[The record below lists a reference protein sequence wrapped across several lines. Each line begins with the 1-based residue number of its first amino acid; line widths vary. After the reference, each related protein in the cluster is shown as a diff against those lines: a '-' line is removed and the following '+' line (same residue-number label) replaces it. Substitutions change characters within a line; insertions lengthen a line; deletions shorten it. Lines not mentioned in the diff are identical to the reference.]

1 MLAVANFSYLYCRN
15 KRYYLRLTIQ
25 NKQIWISL
33 KTDSLDIAVHV
44 RSQIKSLL
52 ANTLVISRLEVNQL
66 SKFLLTI
73 KQKINDALIS
83 FACMGFQKDMNLNG
97 LLHSAN
103 PPAEK
108 RPIKPKF
115 SQVAKES
122 ILRSKASLKGLEG
135 YERNLE
141 LWLHLVKDK
150 PIDEYTTKEIGQAID
165 RCFQLPISNKSP
177 YNRMSWKERVKCK
190 VSDESDKVSRKSVG
204 AIYKWLKSVFAFA
217 CDEEVGYIEKNPCTI
232 KRDFKAATRG
242 YFDDGELRLMQDEVM
257 HSEQTWQKWIT
268 LIAMYHG
275 MRRGEICQLRKE
287 DIQFDLKTDR
297 PYFFVRA
304 LAANQNDK
312 TANSIRK
319 IPIHRSVLSLGF
331 MDWIK
336 EIEGKIFEGVEARAV
351 TGWFSRFMNNC
362 KVAGHDE
369 YGNIR
374 SFHSF
379 RHSFITKVR
388 NAYPNLHHV
397 QEVVGHRL
405 QQGKTT
411 DTYTHR
417 IKQMTYLIAVV
428 DSYTFTSLD

>member
-1 MLAVANFSYLYCRN
+1 MLAVVNFSHLYRRN
-15 KRYYLRLTIQ
+15 KRFYLRLTIQ

-33 KTDSLDIAVHV
+33 KTDSLDIAVHI

-52 ANTLVISRLEVNQL
+52 ANTLVISKLNSCQL

-73 KQKINDALIS
+73 KQKIHAALIS
-83 FACMGFQKDMNLNG
+83 FACISLQKDLGLNEV
-97 LLHSAN
+97 LPSVS
-103 PPAEK
+103 PPAEQTSS
-108 RPIKPKF
+108 KPKF

-135 YERNLE
+135 YERYLE
-141 LWLHLVKDK
+141 IWLHLVKDK
-150 PIDEYTTKEIGQAID
+150 PIDEYTTREIGQAID

-242 YFDDGELRLMQDEVM
+242 YFDDGELKVMQDEVM

-275 MRRGEICQLRKE
+275 MRRGEICQLRRE
-287 DIQFDLKTDR
+287 DIQLDSKTQR
-297 PYFFVRA
+297 PFFFVRP
-304 LAANQNDK
+304 LGTEQNVK
-312 TANSIRK
+312 NVNSVRK

-331 MDWIK
+331 MDWVSEK
-336 EIEGKIFEGVEARAV
+336 EGGIFHGVEARAV

-362 KVAGHDE
+362 KVASHDE
-369 YGNIR
+369 YGNVR

-388 NAYPNLHHV
+388 NTYPNLHHL
-397 QEVVGHRL
+397 QEVVGHKL

-411 DTYTHR
+411 DMYTHR

-428 DSYTFTSLD
+428 DSFILD

>member
-33 KTDSLDIAVHV
+33 KTDSLDIAVHI

-52 ANTLVISRLEVNQL
+52 SNTLVISKLNSCQL

-73 KQKINDALIS
+73 KQKIDAALIS
-83 FACMGFQKDMNLNG
+83 FACISLQKDLGLNKV
-97 LLHSAN
+97 LPSVS
-103 PPAEK
+103 PPAEQTSS
-108 RPIKPKF
+108 KPKF

-141 LWLHLVKDK
+141 IWLHLVKDK
-150 PIDEYTTKEIGQAID
+150 PIDEYTTREIGQAID
-165 RCFQLPISNKSP
+165 RCFQLPVANKSP
-177 YNRMSWKERVKCK
+177 YNRMSWKQRVKCK

-217 CDEEVGYIEKNPCTI
+217 CDEEIGYIEKNPCTI

-242 YFDDGELRLMQDEVM
+242 YFDDDELRLMQEGVM
-257 HSEQTWQKWIT
+257 NPEKSWHKWVT

-275 MRRGEICQLRKE
+275 MRRGEICQLRRE
-287 DIQFDLKTDR
+287 DIQLDSKTQR
-297 PYFFVRA
+297 PFFFVRS
-304 LAANQNDK
+304 LGTEQNVK

-319 IPIHRSVLSLGF
+319 IPIHKTFLSLGF
-331 MDWIK
+331 MDWINEK
-336 EIEGKIFEGVEARAV
+336 EGKIFEGIEARAV

-362 KVAGHDE
+362 NVAGNDE
-369 YGNIR
+369 YGNVR

-411 DTYTHR
+411 DQYTHR

-428 DSYTFTSLD
+428 DSFTLD

>member
-33 KTDSLDIAVHV
+33 KTDSLDIAVHI

-52 ANTLVISRLEVNQL
+52 SNTLVISKLNSCQL

-73 KQKINDALIS
+73 KQKIDAALIS
-83 FACMGFQKDMNLNG
+83 FACISLQKDLGLNKV
-97 LLHSAN
+97 LPSVN
-103 PPAEK
+103 PPAK
-108 RPIKPKF
+108 KQSSKPKF

-122 ILRSKASLKGLEG
+122 ILRSKASLKGLKG

-141 LWLHLVKDK
+141 IWLHLVKDK
-150 PIDEYTTKEIGQAID
+150 PIDEYTTREIGQAID
-165 RCFQLPISNKSP
+165 RCFQLPVANKSP
-177 YNRMSWKERVKCK
+177 YNRMSWKQRVKCK

-217 CDEEVGYIEKNPCTI
+217 CDEEIGYIEKNPCTI

-242 YFDDGELRLMQDEVM
+242 YFDDDELRLMQEGVM
-257 HSEQTWQKWIT
+257 NPEKSWHKWVT

-275 MRRGEICQLRKE
+275 MRRGEICQLRRE
-287 DIQFDLKTDR
+287 DIQLDSKTQR
-297 PYFFVRA
+297 PFFFVRS
-304 LAANQNDK
+304 LGTEQNVK

-319 IPIHRSVLSLGF
+319 IPIHKTFLSLGF
-331 MDWIK
+331 MDWINEK
-336 EIEGKIFEGVEARAV
+336 EGKIFEGIEAHAV

-362 KVAGHDE
+362 NVAGNDE
-369 YGNIR
+369 YGNVR

-388 NAYPNLHHV
+388 NAYPNLQHV

-411 DTYTHR
+411 DQYTHI

-428 DSYTFTSLD
+428 DSFTLD

>member
-1 MLAVANFSYLYCRN
+1 
-15 KRYYLRLTIQ
+15 
-25 NKQIWISL
+25 
-33 KTDSLDIAVHV
+33 
-44 RSQIKSLL
+44 
-52 ANTLVISRLEVNQL
+52 
-66 SKFLLTI
+66 
-73 KQKINDALIS
+73 
-83 FACMGFQKDMNLNG
+83 MGLQKDLGLNG
-97 LLHSAN
+97 LLPLVN
-103 PPAEK
+103 PPAK
-108 RPIKPKF
+108 RQSSKPKF

-141 LWLHLVKDK
+141 IWTHLVKDK
-150 PIDEYTTKEIGQAID
+150 PIDEYTTREIGQAID

-190 VSDESDKVSRKSVG
+190 VSDESDKISRKSVG

-217 CDEEVGYIEKNPCTI
+217 CDEEIGYIEKNPCTI
-232 KRDFKAATRG
+232 KRDFKPATRG
-242 YFDDGELRLMQDEVM
+242 YFDDCELKVMQDEVM

-297 PYFFVRA
+297 PYFFVRS
-304 LAANQNDK
+304 LGANQNVK
-312 TANSIRK
+312 TANSVRK
-319 IPIHRSVLSLGF
+319 IPIHKTLLNLGF
-331 MDWIK
+331 MDWVSEK
-336 EIEGKIFEGVEARAV
+336 EGGIFHGVEARSV
-351 TGWFSRFMNNC
+351 TGWFSRFMTNC
-362 KVAGHDE
+362 KVASHDE
-369 YGNIR
+369 YGNVR

-388 NAYPNLHHV
+388 NHYPNLHHV
-397 QEVVGHRL
+397 QEVVGHKL

-428 DSYTFTSLD
+428 DSFILD

>member
-15 KRYYLRLTIQ
+15 KRYYLLLTIQ

-33 KTDSLDIAVHV
+33 KTDSLDIAVHI

-52 ANTLVISRLEVNQL
+52 VNTLVISKLNSCQL
-66 SKFLLTI
+66 SNFLLTI
-73 KQKINDALIS
+73 KQKIDAALIS
-83 FACMGFQKDMNLNG
+83 FACISLQKDLGLNKV
-97 LLHSAN
+97 LPSVN
-103 PPAEK
+103 PPAK
-108 RPIKPKF
+108 KQSSKPKF

-122 ILRSKASLKGLEG
+122 ILRSKASLKGLKG

-141 LWLHLVKDK
+141 IWLHLVKDK
-150 PIDEYTTKEIGQAID
+150 PIDEYTTREIGQAID
-165 RCFQLPISNKSP
+165 RCFQLPVANKSP
-177 YNRMSWKERVKCK
+177 YNRMSWKQRVKCK

-217 CDEEVGYIEKNPCTI
+217 CDEEIGYIEKNPCTI

-242 YFDDGELRLMQDEVM
+242 YFDDDELRLMQEGVM
-257 HSEQTWQKWIT
+257 NPEKSWHKWVT

-275 MRRGEICQLRKE
+275 MRRGEICQLRRE
-287 DIQFDLKTDR
+287 DIQLDSKTQR
-297 PYFFVRA
+297 PFFFVRS
-304 LAANQNDK
+304 LGTEQNVK

-319 IPIHRSVLSLGF
+319 IPIHKTFLSLGF
-331 MDWIK
+331 MDWINEK
-336 EIEGKIFEGVEARAV
+336 EGKIFEGIEARAV

-362 KVAGHDE
+362 NVAGNDE

-411 DTYTHR
+411 DQYTHI

-428 DSYTFTSLD
+428 DSFTLD